1 MAVTWKVVSLDA
13 TKTVG
18 SLSDV
23 VTTVHWTAS
32 DSETVGSGDSA
43 VVHNGSSYGSV
54 GLADADS
61 KSFTAYKDIKE
72 AADALTDILYVTYG
86 AGHAFGINLDK
97 CFNEVQNSNMSKLG
111 VDGKPIYNEK
121 GKVMKGPNYFKP
133 NLNKFVA

>member
-1 MAVTWKVVSLDA
+1 MAVTWNVVALDA

-54 GLADADS
+54 GLAEADS
-61 KSFTAYKDIKE
+61 GSFTAYADITKDNAIAWAK
-72 AADALTDILYVTYG
+72 AVLGADEVTKIETSI
-86 AGHAFGINLDK
+86 AEQIS
-97 CFNEVQNSNMSKLG
+97 ESKTPTISTG
-111 VDGKPIYNEK
+111 VPWS
-121 GKVMKGPNYFKP
+121 
-133 NLNKFVA
+133 